1 MSTPEVLTESS
12 VNFFTEVSTEVL
24 YSSLVINKVSFT
36 IRNEPQRSKKIKK
49 LNHRG
54 QKRI

>member
-36 IRNEPQRSKKIKK
+36 IRNEPQISKKIKK